1 LRSETT
7 SEFRIG
13 RTKQNNIE
21 TSFEDMKKF
30 RKRER
35 ERGESGLC
43 VCINSEGGGGG
54 GGWPGS
60 NCCVKG
66 VGTKPKS

>member
-30 RKRER
+30 RKRE
-35 ERGESGLC
+35 GEGRVVCVSALIARWGLPA
-43 VCINSEGGGGG
+43 VT
-54 GGWPGS
+54 
-60 NCCVKG
+60 V
-66 VGTKPKS
+66 VLRV